1 MFQQTFLGSNMS
13 PPSSKND
20 GDDEKIIHDG
30 GVSIMFLATKV
41 AKGQWWHRVALG
53 RCQRTLG
60 NIAKMQ
66 GNIRQC

>member
-1 MFQQTFLGSNMS
+1 MS

-41 AKGQWWHRVALG
+41 AKGQ
-53 RCQRTLG
+53 
-60 NIAKMQ
+60 
-66 GNIRQC
+66 